1 MARLHTQNYIR
12 LAAQWKTGG
21 KKYSVQ
27 EEEEEERFIS
37 NNNNYISHTLYTFE
51 LYIQLEKEVNKK
63 CQLIYKFTPNH
74 Y

>member
-1 MARLHTQNYIR
+1 MARLHTQNYFR

-27 EEEEEERFIS
+27 EEEEEEEEERFIS
-37 NNNNYISHTLYTFE
+37 NNNNYISHTLYKFE

-63 CQLIYKFTPNH
+63 C
-74 Y
+74 